1 MFFIP
6 SQRWRR
12 YRNSRER
19 HGNSRRNATLFKL
32 EGKPTHRKRRGEI
45 TSRTN
50 NTHTLALEEGGEGG
64 RSEVEIKAASAEEYA
79 GRKGGRREGGTAS
92 SVAAGTWMR
101 RRHQRQ
107 EMKID
112 FRACQEATATQR
124 NVQKGGSRGGGRAR
138 H

>member
-64 RSEVEIKAASAEEYA
+64 RSEVEIKAAAAGVCREE
-79 GRKGGRREGGTAS
+79 RRTDGGRDSIIG
-92 SVAAGTWMR
+92 
-101 RRHQRQ
+101 
-107 EMKID
+107 
-112 FRACQEATATQR
+112 
-124 NVQKGGSRGGGRAR
+124 RGGYVDAAASPTAGNENRF
-138 H
+138 